1 MQKRLKDSGKNVFK
15 SVFWIILAYIILGG
29 LFLIIIRFVV
39 TPFWEGINWIG

>member
-15 SVFWIILAYIILGG
+15 SVFWIILAYII
-29 LFLIIIRFVV
+29 IRFVV